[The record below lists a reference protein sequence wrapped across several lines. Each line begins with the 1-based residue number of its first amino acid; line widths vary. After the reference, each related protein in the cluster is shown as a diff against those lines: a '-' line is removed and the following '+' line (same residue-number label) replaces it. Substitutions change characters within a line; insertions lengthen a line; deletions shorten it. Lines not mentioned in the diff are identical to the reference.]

1 VGQILPCHT
10 ASPYMLQTVMCMASD
25 MVAKHTMQRC
35 CNCSCRHACRV
46 QAGEWLGPWVLCR
59 ALEVAVNAARPLGI
73 AAHVLAEP
81 GGGAPTVRTCSPS
94 KVSLVCCVTRT
105 GCLEM

>member
-1 VGQILPCHT
+1 MFRTPF
-10 ASPYMLQTVMCMASD
+10 
-25 MVAKHTMQRC
+25 
-35 CNCSCRHACRV
+35 RV

-81 GGGAPTVRTCSPS
+81 GGGAPTVRLPLF
-94 KVSLVCCVTRT
+94 VLT
-105 GCLEM
+105 GMLDAVLCAVIQPHGPCGPTF